1 MRSLSFSGGNRDGQ
15 YPWSGD
21 RISIAARL
29 FAVLQ
34 MEQLLGRG
42 GGNAT
47 LTRTGVARH
56 LRVGK
61 VMVTVG
67 SEIPNVG
74 ITPLVSMSKEPV
86 EVDLN
91 TTPLSQCI
99 SRQIRIKR
107 AITEQ
112 EFEALIPRHAHPTK
126 AVSLRDESVNC
137 VSKSESDI
145 GV

>member
-1 MRSLSFSGGNRDGQ
+1 MRSLSFPGWNRDGQ

-34 MEQLLGRG
+34 VEQLLERRG

-47 LTRTGVARH
+47 STNTRVARH

-61 VMVTVG
+61 VIVTAG
-67 SEIPNVG
+67 SEIPDVG

-86 EVDLN
+86 KVDLN
-91 TTPLSQCI
+91 TAPLS
-99 SRQIRIKR
+99 
-107 AITEQ
+107 
-112 EFEALIPRHAHPTK
+112 
-126 AVSLRDESVNC
+126 
-137 VSKSESDI
+137 
-145 GV
+145 